1 MSEHFDSY
9 DASYGEVVEGSIR
22 FSGLQHDFFLA
33 AKADL
38 LRRLVGERCLRQGGA
53 DVRGLDVG
61 CGVGALHPYLDGAFD
76 RLDGCDVSQKSLARA
91 RRDNPHITYTACT
104 TDRLPYQD
112 GAFDLAFASCVV
124 HHVPPASRPN
134 FFHEMRRVLRQGG
147 VACIIEHNPYN
158 PLTRIAVFR
167 CPFDEDA
174 VLLGAGE
181 AARLLRDAGFRY
193 IRSEH
198 FLLLPSARPF
208 ARKVERALAALPLG
222 AQYACVAYA

>member
-1 MSEHFDSY
+1 
-9 DASYGEVVEGSIR
+9 
-22 FSGLQHDFFLA
+22 
-33 AKADL
+33 
-38 LRRLVGERCLRQGGA
+38 
-53 DVRGLDVG
+53 
-61 CGVGALHPYLDGAFD
+61 
-76 RLDGCDVSQKSLARA
+76 
-91 RRDNPHITYTACT
+91 
-104 TDRLPYQD
+104 
-112 GAFDLAFASCVV
+112 
-124 HHVPPASRPN
+124 
-134 FFHEMRRVLRQGG
+134 
-147 VACIIEHNPYN
+147 PYN